1 MGAVGQGE
9 PEAVFCNACEWYR
22 VKVYFVIVAGL
33 ACATSIARLWIAWA
47 DYQRRWCKLP
57 SNIAERKKK

>member
-1 MGAVGQGE
+1 
-9 PEAVFCNACEWYR
+9 